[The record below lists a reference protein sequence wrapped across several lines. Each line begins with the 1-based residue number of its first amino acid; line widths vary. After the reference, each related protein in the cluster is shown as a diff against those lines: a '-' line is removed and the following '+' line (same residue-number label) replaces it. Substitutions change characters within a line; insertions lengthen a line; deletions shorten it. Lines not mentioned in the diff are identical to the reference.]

1 VTVRESR
8 IDLTVRALAPD
19 DWEVLRELRY
29 AALTD
34 APHAFGS
41 TLARERTFTE
51 DVWRQFTTHMAVALL
66 AEEPVGLVG
75 CVVIDGDAELVSM
88 WVAPEARR
96 IGTGRALVD
105 WARGH
110 AAELGFKEITLWVAD
125 GNDDAARFYEECGF
139 VPSGRRAPFLRDP
152 TAFRM
157 QMTRRV

>member
-1 VTVRESR
+1 M
-8 IDLTVRALAPD
+8 APD

-41 TLARERTFTE
+41 TLAREQALTE
-51 DVWRQFTTHMAVALL
+51 DVWRQFTTHMAVAFH
-66 AEEPVGLVG
+66 AEDAVGLVG

-88 WVAPEARR
+88 WVAPRARR
-96 IGTGRALVD
+96 IGTGRVLVD

-110 AAELGFKEITLWVAD
+110 AAELGFSDITLWVAD

-139 VPSGRRAPFLRDP
+139 VPSGRRAPFQRDP
-152 TAFRM
+152 TRFRT
-157 QMTRRV
+157 QMSRPV